1 MGPERRANPPGQV
14 GVSVNRLSQL
24 FGAAAVIAIAVVFI
38 LQFRPA
44 SGTQAVSSGPT
55 CAIEVGGN
63 CISTQHFLATYRL
76 VMGGR
81 ALDPQRAR
89 AMGLRRQVA
98 EGLVERWLLVQDGK
112 RLGIAVSDADVTA
125 ELASGRA
132 RVSLPVERAQEVGFS
147 LGLYDPRRTTGFD
160 VFRPL
165 LGGKSAE
172 KGFDAKAY
180 EKEVRRYTQL
190 SPADY
195 REFQR
200 EEIIASRVRDLVAS
214 RVVVGESEAYDQ
226 FAHEKSTASISYVRL
241 DKRFFAEAVVDTSEK
256 AVAAWAEKN
265 SEEAAKAWDGQKTKF
280 TECRLT
286 RHILAK
292 IDELS
297 PDPDAAKE
305 KAKKKIEA
313 IKKKLDAAPAGK
325 LLETFAELARLHS
338 DDRMNAVEGGRLG
351 CVQKGV
357 MVKPFEDTLFQ
368 LEEGKLS
375 KVVETQFGY
384 HVLFNEKSATGADA
398 EKFGKD
404 QVYRDRLLALETE
417 RLTAEG
423 AKQILAAAHAGK
435 SLEDATAEYLRE
447 LRKSVPAS
455 RLSADAAK
463 DEKKGDEKKGDAPKD
478 EKKPDEKKGD
488 APKDEKKGD
497 APKDE
502 KKGDEKKG
510 DEKKGD
516 AKDEKKGDEKKGDAP
531 KDEKKGDAP
540 KDEKKPDEKKGDAP
554 KDEKKGD
561 EKKGDAPKDEKKD
574 EPFDLEA
581 NEPITFDNHPG
592 RPPRRDDEAL
602 HGDRAAVR
610 RRARRR
616 RRRQARLRPRQAR
629 PGRRQRG
636 GAAQRLRGLRAQ
648 REEVGLA

>member
-1 MGPERRANPPGQV
+1 
-14 GVSVNRLSQL
+14 
-24 FGAAAVIAIAVVFI
+24 
-38 LQFRPA
+38 
-44 SGTQAVSSGPT
+44 
-55 CAIEVGGN
+55 
-63 CISTQHFLATYRL
+63 
-76 VMGGR
+76 
-81 ALDPQRAR
+81 
-89 AMGLRRQVA
+89 
-98 EGLVERWLLVQDGK
+98 
-112 RLGIAVSDADVTA
+112 VSDADVTA

-455 RLSADAAK
+455 APLGRRREERREEGRREEGRREEGRREKA
-463 DEKKGDEKKGDAPKD
+463 DEKKGDAAKPDEEKPDEEKGDEEKGDAPKD

-502 KKGDEKKG
+502 KK
-510 DEKKGD
+510 
-516 AKDEKKGDEKKGDAP
+516 ADEKKGDAP
-531 KDEKKGDAP
+531 TDV
-540 KDEKKPDEKKGDAP
+540 
-554 KDEKKGD
+554 KGD
-561 EKKGDAPKDEKKD
+561 EKKADEKKD
-574 EPFDLEA
+574 EPLRSRGQRA
-581 NEPITFDNHPG
+581 HHVRQPPWQA
-592 RPPRRDDEAL
+592 PRRDDEAL

-629 PGRRQRG
+629 PGRPACTAPSRPSTSASAPASRT
-636 GAAQRLRGLRAQ
+636 GAPTASRISSSTCSSAARRRSPPRTRRPSRSSASAAPSTPP
-648 REEVGLA
+648 RTSTTA